1 LGLSS
6 CGCGGLKGWWG
17 FRCGFCFG
25 FLWVSVS
32 FSIFLVFLLYTPC
45 VLRGTSR
52 FVFLI
57 FHLLKKKKKKK
68 KQFSWQLTLDDL
80 SFESIGE
87 VEANWLERAFEESE
101 VFEVVKALNSD
112 KALGPDGYSMAFFQA
127 CWDVLKEDIM
137 NVFHDF
143 HTRGKFERSLNGYVW
158 QGVGLEFEW

>member
-1 LGLSS
+1 
-6 CGCGGLKGWWG
+6 
-17 FRCGFCFG
+17 
-25 FLWVSVS
+25 
-32 FSIFLVFLLYTPC
+32 
-45 VLRGTSR
+45 
-52 FVFLI
+52 
-57 FHLLKKKKKKK
+57 
-68 KQFSWQLTLDDL
+68 LDDL